1 MSALR
6 GMVEGWYITQGQW
19 ELPGDTTI
27 NYPYPTLLLEFLL
40 HFFGACE
47 MLPIRDLLGTERIL
61 I

>member
-1 MSALR
+1 
-6 GMVEGWYITQGQW
+6 MVEGWYITQGQW
-19 ELPGDTTI
+19 ELPVDTTI